1 MELLL
6 FYIENK
12 SLKILTFGMIDVDR
26 VIGRLMQLMQD
37 ADMSATLCGS
47 REDSQAELV
56 FIDGL

>member
-6 FYIENK
+6 FYIEDEAF
-12 SLKILTFGMIDVDR
+12 KILTFGMIDVDR
-26 VIGRLMQLMQD
+26 VVGRLMQLMQD

>member
-6 FYIENK
+6 FYIEDEAF
-12 SLKILTFGMIDVDR
+12 KILTFGMIDVDR
-26 VIGRLMQLMQD
+26 VVGRLMQLMQD
-37 ADMSATLCGS
+37 ADMAATLRRC